1 MHTCIVI
8 MDVVQLAYLVQRCA
22 VHLVSMACVKMG
34 NVSASENGKE
44 NAAIFVRWIIMHAQ
58 YNYNIIIT

>member
-22 VHLVSMACVKMG
+22 VHLVSMVCVKMG

-44 NAAIFVRWIIMHAQ
+44 NAAIFVRSIIMHA
-58 YNYNIIIT
+58 